1 MSYGLV
7 AVLAWGPYLL
17 ALCYPKETHS
27 ARIVTNT
34 KIKHDKNIELFAA
47 IRWSLLGP
55 RLLRRCGGSL

>member
-1 MSYGLV
+1 MSHGLV
-7 AVLAWGPYLL
+7 AVLAWGPYLP
-17 ALCYPKETHS
+17 AVCNPKETHS

-55 RLLRRCGGSL
+55 GLLCRLVGSL